1 MQTIN
6 FFNRLMI
13 SSGNMDISI
22 SLGPIVISTFR
33 FPIAPPIS
41 LLKEVSRFVVPVP
54 DKGSFLALGTNK
66 LFTAFVQRIFI
77 DHNLMVR
84 KNRKEKS
91 LRFLRFGVT
100 EYVFDKVL
108 LMFKVRDPV
117 TITFILITIGF
128 YIFIDVL
135 FQQFK

>member
-1 MQTIN
+1 
-6 FFNRLMI
+6 
-13 SSGNMDISI
+13 
-22 SLGPIVISTFR
+22 
-33 FPIAPPIS
+33 
-41 LLKEVSRFVVPVP
+41 
-54 DKGSFLALGTNK
+54 
-66 LFTAFVQRIFI
+66 
-77 DHNLMVR
+77 MVR